1 MFNAYAEGSALECV
15 AMKTAMTMPALLL
28 QKPSYK
34 SKAKEHA
41 LHLQRRLKLWL
52 EGKLD
57 DLMHEGRTIQRQ
69 LIRSKQSQ
77 RNNDERNAR
86 LFAKLMMEGKVR
98 AAIRLVTQASGN
110 GPLSLNNL
118 ANPEDPTTTQTV
130 RDVLI
135 EKHPPKKPPK
145 ESAII
150 KPDTTS
156 DEPHPVLFEE
166 LDGQM
171 IRSTV
176 LRMEGVAGPSGLDA
190 ASWKRLRT
198 SFKGASTDLCESLAA
213 TARRIC
219 TCFVDPR
226 GLSAFVACRLVALD
240 KCPGVRPIGIG
251 ETARRLIG
259 RAIARLLRDDIQT
272 AAGPLQLCAGYQSG
286 CEAAVHAMR
295 QVFES
300 PSTEAVLLVDATN
313 AFNVLNRQVALRN
326 IRHLCPPLSKILIN
340 TYREDVR
347 LFIDGETLLSQRTC
361 NGNKAPAASAAECC
375 SASAAEC
382 CSECCSFLHFVC
394 CGMPVVCCRCNAS
407 GRCKNCSCRK
417 AGKECVNCLPSRRAR
432 CDNPSSQESCIHSL
446 ITADTENE
454 CVAKEID
461 DGNEIRSSMDLHDM
475 NMADQTMA
483 TAILE
488 TQPETRLNIEQNVE
502 ELPPFLH
509 QSQSLSFD
517 GEKLR
522 MVDALPV
529 L

>member
-326 IRHLCPPLSKILIN
+326 IHHLCPPLSKILIN
-340 TYREDVR
+340 TYRKDVR
-347 LFIDGETLLSQRTC
+347 LFIDGETLLSQEGTTQGDPLAMAMYAIAVNPLIHQLKHDTMRQVWFADDATAGGKL
-361 NGNKAPAASAAECC
+361 NNLREWWNRLTNIGPEYGY
-375 SASAAEC
+375 
-382 CSECCSFLHFVC
+382 F
-394 CGMPVVCCRCNAS
+394 PNAS
-407 GRCKNCSCRK
+407 KSWLIVKEEYKDEAVAMFEGTQVSVTEE
-417 AGKECVNCLPSRRAR
+417 GKKYLGSAKGKPPKESSR
-432 CDNPSSQESCIHSL
+432 S
-446 ITADTENE
+446 
-454 CVAKEID
+454 
-461 DGNEIRSSMDLHDM
+461 
-475 NMADQTMA
+475 
-483 TAILE
+483 
-488 TQPETRLNIEQNVE
+488 
-502 ELPPFLH
+502 
-509 QSQSLSFD
+509 
-517 GEKLR
+517 
-522 MVDALPV
+522 
-529 L
+529 